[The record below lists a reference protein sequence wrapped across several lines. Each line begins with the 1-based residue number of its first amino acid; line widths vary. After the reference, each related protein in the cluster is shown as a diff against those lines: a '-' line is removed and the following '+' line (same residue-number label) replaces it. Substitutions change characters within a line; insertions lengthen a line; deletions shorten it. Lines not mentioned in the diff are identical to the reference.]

1 MNAIALMGTLQSD
14 PELRFTPDGLA
25 RASVLLS
32 FPAAK
37 AEEADYQIRVV
48 AFGNLAEEVH
58 KAFHHG
64 DSVVVEGRLQAD
76 SRSKPDGTKEKYNE
90 LIARRLYAVGSVR
103 AGAEETV
110 PASSP
115 SPAVAAA
122 KPKERVLAPAQT
134 RSEETDMDEIP
145 F

>member
-103 AGAEETV
+103 AGAEET
-110 PASSP
+110 AP

-134 RSEETDMDEIP
+134 RVDETDMDEIP